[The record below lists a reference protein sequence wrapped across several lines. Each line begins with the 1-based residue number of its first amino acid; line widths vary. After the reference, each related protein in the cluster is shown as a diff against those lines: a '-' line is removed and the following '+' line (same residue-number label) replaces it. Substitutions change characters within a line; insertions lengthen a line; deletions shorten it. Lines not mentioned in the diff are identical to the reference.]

1 MENNAAHSLLDKTLN
16 NDWKVIRKIEREP
29 NQSGSNFS
37 VGYIVKK
44 DEEECFLKAFDFA
57 GFLSIASPAANGGE
71 INVVDVMNDMT
82 TAFIYE
88 RDLSQHCKKKRVTK
102 VSVVKESGQV
112 FIDGNAIPVVPYLIF
127 DLAEGD
133 IRTQL
138 NFSSDLDYAWK
149 LKSLHDVAVGLRQLH
164 NIEVSHQDL
173 KPSNVLV
180 FNSDSKIGDL
190 GRSMCRDI
198 DGPYNKQ
205 IYTGDWTYAPP
216 EMMYRYYEKDWNKRV
231 FATDCYLLGSLVTF
245 YFTGIS
251 MTALLRKF
259 LPNEFSWEQWRGSF
273 EDLVPYLE
281 NAFTSALDEFEKNIN
296 REDLKSELKALVQ
309 YLCQPFPDK
318 RGHSK
323 NIGSNINQYNLERF
337 ISTLD
342 LLKRKSEIEIK
353 KSY

>member
-1 MENNAAHSLLDKTLN
+1 MENNAAHGLLNKVLDN
-16 NDWKVIRKIEREP
+16 NWKVIRKIERDP

-44 DEEECFLKAFDFA
+44 NEEECFLKAFDFA
-57 GFLSIASPAANGGE
+57 GFLSIASPTNGGDE

-88 RDLSQHCKKKRVTK
+88 RDLSQHCKDKYVTK
-102 VSVVKESGQV
+102 VSVVRESGQV
-112 FIDGNAIPVVPYLIF
+112 FVEGNTIPVVPYLIF

-133 IRTQL
+133 IRKQL
-138 NFSSDLDYAWK
+138 NFSSELDNAWK

-164 NIEVSHQDL
+164 QIEVSHQDL

-180 FNSDSKIGDL
+180 FNSESKIGDL
-190 GRSMCRDI
+190 GRSMCKDI
-198 DGPYNKQ
+198 DGPYNKKNF
-205 IYTGDWTYAPP
+205 TGDWTYAPP

-231 FATDCYLLGSLVTF
+231 FATDCYLLGSLITF
-245 YFTGIS
+245 YFSGIS
-251 MTALLRKF
+251 MTALLRKH
-259 LPNEFSWEQWRGSF
+259 LPDEFSWEQWKGSF

-281 NAFTSALDEFEKNIN
+281 NAFTSSLEEFEKNIN
-296 REDLKSELKALVQ
+296 REDLKGELKILVQ

-323 NIGSNINQYNLERF
+323 NISSKTNQYSLERF
-337 ISTLD
+337 IATLD
-342 LLKRKSEIEIK
+342 LLRRKSEINLKNI
-353 KSY
+353 